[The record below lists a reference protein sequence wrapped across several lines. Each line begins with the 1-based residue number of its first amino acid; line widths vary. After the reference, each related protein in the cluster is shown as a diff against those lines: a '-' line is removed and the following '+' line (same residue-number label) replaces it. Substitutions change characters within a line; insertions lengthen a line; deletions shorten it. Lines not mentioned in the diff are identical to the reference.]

1 MKLTKLIFI
10 ILCIAII
17 TSSCKSIKEGLSG
30 QKKANSDEFL
40 IQKKNPLV
48 LPPHFGDLPQPA
60 NEEDDIDNE
69 NNEIDLSKI
78 FEESNDKKIIDESD
92 TSIEQSILKKL
103 IIIDAN

>member
-17 TSSCKSIKEGLSG
+17 TSSCGSIKRGLTG

-48 LPPHFGDLPQPA
+48 LPPHFGDLPKPA
-60 NEEDDIDNE
+60 SEDNIDNE
-69 NNEIDLSKI
+69 NNEIDFSKV
-78 FEESNDKKIIDESD
+78 FGESKDKKIINESD
-92 TSIEQSILKKL
+92 TSLEQSILKK
-103 IIIDAN
+103 IGNN

>member
-17 TSSCKSIKEGLSG
+17 TSSCGSIKRGLTG
-30 QKKANSDEFL
+30 QKKSNSDEFL

-48 LPPHFGDLPQPA
+48 LPPNFGDLPKPA
-60 NEEDDIDNE
+60 NEDDIDNE
-69 NNEIDLSKI
+69 NNEIDLSKV
-78 FEESNDKKIIDESD
+78 FEESNDKKIIDETD
-92 TSIEQSILKKL
+92 TSLEQSILKKL

>member
-17 TSSCKSIKEGLSG
+17 TSSCGSIKRGLTG
-30 QKKANSDEFL
+30 QKKSNSDEFL

-48 LPPHFGDLPQPA
+48 LPPHFGDLPKPVS
-60 NEEDDIDNE
+60 EDDIDNE
-69 NNEIDLSKI
+69 NNEIDLSKV
-78 FEESNDKKIIDESD
+78 FEESNDKKIIDETD
-92 TSIEQSILKKL
+92 TSLEQSILKKL

>member
-17 TSSCKSIKEGLSG
+17 TSSCGSIKRGLTG

-48 LPPHFGDLPQPA
+48 LPPHFGDLPKPA
-60 NEEDDIDNE
+60 NEDDIDNE
-69 NNEIDLSKI
+69 NNEIDFSKV
-78 FEESNDKKIIDESD
+78 FGESKDKKIINESD
-92 TSIEQSILKKL
+92 TSLEQSILKK
-103 IIIDAN
+103 IGNN

>member
-10 ILCIAII
+10 IFCIAII
-17 TSSCKSIKEGLSG
+17 TSSCKSVKEGLTG
-30 QKKANSDEFL
+30 QKKASSDEFL

-48 LPPHFGDLPQPA
+48 LPPHFGDLPKPL
-60 NEEDDIDNE
+60 NEDDTDDK
-69 NNEIDLSKI
+69 NNEIDLSKV

-92 TSIEQSILKKL
+92 TSLEQSILKKL

>member
-17 TSSCKSIKEGLSG
+17 TSSCGSIKRGLTG
-30 QKKANSDEFL
+30 QKKSNSDEFL

-48 LPPHFGDLPQPA
+48 LPPHFGDLPKPA
-60 NEEDDIDNE
+60 SEDDIDNE
-69 NNEIDLSKI
+69 NNEIDLSKV
-78 FEESNDKKIIDESD
+78 FEESNDKKIIDETD
-92 TSIEQSILKKL
+92 TSLEQSILKKL

>member
-17 TSSCKSIKEGLSG
+17 TSSCGSIKRGLTG
-30 QKKANSDEFL
+30 QKKSNSDEFL

-48 LPPHFGDLPQPA
+48 LPPHFGDLPKPA
-60 NEEDDIDNE
+60 SGDDIDNE
-69 NNEIDLSKI
+69 NNEIDLSKV
-78 FEESNDKKIIDESD
+78 FEESNDKKIIDETD
-92 TSIEQSILKKL
+92 TSLEQSILKKL